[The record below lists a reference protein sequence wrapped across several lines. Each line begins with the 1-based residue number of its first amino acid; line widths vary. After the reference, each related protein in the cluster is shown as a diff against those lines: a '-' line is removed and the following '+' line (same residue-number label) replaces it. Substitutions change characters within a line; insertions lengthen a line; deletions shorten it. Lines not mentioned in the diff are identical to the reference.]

1 MDNGSIVE
9 SNLPIVEVSEAAI
22 TDKEEN
28 EASAVEA
35 PIVETPE
42 AETVDK
48 EENQE
53 TGTVDGE
60 ESPEA
65 VLLDEEEGEDD
76 MQDATV
82 RVPAISATKAG
93 VE

>member
-1 MDNGSIVE
+1 MDNGSIIE
-9 SNLPIVEVSEAAI
+9 SNLPIVEAPEIAI

-28 EASAVEA
+28 EA
-35 PIVETPE
+35 PIVEPSE
-42 AETVDK
+42 AETVDR

-53 TGTVDGE
+53 AEMVDRE
-60 ESPEA
+60 EVSDA
-65 VLLDEEEGEDD
+65 VLPDEEEDD

-93 VE
+93 VEL